1 MSYSASLPVTVLS
14 LLELEFR
21 LWFSYQ
27 RYSLAWYCL
36 TLLRLS
42 RLVSHCCVIEIEK
55 LIVILIE
62 NDELCEIVVVMATVR
77 VFCSKERV
85 SGIVVGSRS
94 GNER

>member
-1 MSYSASLPVTVLS
+1 M
-14 LLELEFR
+14 
-21 LWFSYQ
+21 
-27 RYSLAWYCL
+27 
-36 TLLRLS
+36 
-42 RLVSHCCVIEIEK
+42 IEIEK